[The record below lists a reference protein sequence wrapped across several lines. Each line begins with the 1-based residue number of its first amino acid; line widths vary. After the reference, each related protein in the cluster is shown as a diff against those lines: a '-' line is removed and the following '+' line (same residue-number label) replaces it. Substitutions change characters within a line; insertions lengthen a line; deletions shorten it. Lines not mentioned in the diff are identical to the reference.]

1 MPNRMDSMLSHGMA
15 RVKAVKARLSGL
27 VGVFKTLASEHGEVR
42 VLLERAKT
50 SDERFVDLWP
60 TIRRELISHEKAER
74 RELYPVLRAH
84 PETRSLAD
92 HHDAEAD
99 ELDALIASV
108 DALGVGT
115 PELHDAFKLLIE
127 RVAHHSKEEE
137 SKIFPEAQRVIGKDR
152 AELIETKFLAA
163 KRQLSLMH

>member
-84 PETRSLAD
+84 PETRSIAD

-115 PELHDAFKLLIE
+115 PELRATFQRLIDL
-127 RVAHHSKEEE
+127 VVHHAHEEE
-137 SKIFPEAQRVIGKDR
+137 SNFFPKAQEVIGKDR
-152 AELIETKFLAA
+152 AELIEPKFLAA
-163 KRQLSLMH
+163 KRQLALMH

>member
-1 MPNRMDSMLSHGMA
+1 MPNRLDSMLSHGMA

-27 VGVFKTLASEHGEVR
+27 GGVFKTLAAEHGELR
-42 VLLERAKT
+42 VLLQRAKV
-50 SDERFVDLWP
+50 SDDRFVDLWP
-60 TIRRELISHEKAER
+60 TIRRDLVAHEKAER

-115 PELHDAFKLLIE
+115 PELRATFKRLNDL
-127 RVAHHSKEEE
+127 VVHHAHEEE
-137 SKIFPEAQRVIGKDR
+137 SKIFPKAQEVLGKDR
-152 AELIETKFLAA
+152 AELIETKYLAA
-163 KRQLSLMH
+163 KRQLSIMH